1 VIFILKLN
9 LRKKEETNK
18 GMIDANGTEGKFY
31 LQKFVC
37 INTIPF
43 SKID

>member
-1 VIFILKLN
+1 
-9 LRKKEETNK
+9 
-18 GMIDANGTEGKFY
+18 MIDANGTEGKFY

-43 SKID
+43 SKIDGIIKQIPIQKNEQ